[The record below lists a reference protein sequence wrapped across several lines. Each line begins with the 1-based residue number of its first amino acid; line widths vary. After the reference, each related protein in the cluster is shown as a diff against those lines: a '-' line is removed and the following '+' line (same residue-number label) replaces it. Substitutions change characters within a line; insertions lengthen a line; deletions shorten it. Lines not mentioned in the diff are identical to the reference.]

1 MKMSKHD
8 YTWHNRKK
16 MLFRNNTIDY
26 KIPMEGKFTKWAFV
40 LYFESICF
48 GVRWP
53 WIWTLM
59 LQLTSCV
66 ILNQE
71 HYTCLSY
78 IGKNR
83 IKYLV
88 WRRVVNINNCLRGSR
103 ARSQLCF
110 PSPCLYVLRWWIQRP
125 FLNFLPIQI
134 SKGPWGLERVTSPKC
149 FLNDRGWSCGS
160 LHAVCWEGWKHECER
175 KRLRVGLVC
184 LTDRSWLE
192 PLFWCIH
199 LSGKVRGWFSDCAVM
214 HELCREGRFSFIQS
228 FIEWLHTRLKIEVSA

>member
-16 MLFRNNTIDY
+16 MLFRNSTIDY

-110 PSPCLYVLRWWIQRP
+110 PSPCLYVLRWWIQLP

-134 SKGPWGLERVTSPKC
+134 SKGPWGLEESYLLSAFWIIRDDP
-149 FLNDRGWSCGS
+149 
-160 LHAVCWEGWKHECER
+160 
-175 KRLRVGLVC
+175 VGLCMQFV
-184 LTDRSWLE
+184 
-192 PLFWCIH
+192 
-199 LSGKVRGWFSDCAVM
+199 GKGESMSVKGRGCKLD
-214 HELCREGRFSFIQS
+214 LCVLQTG
-228 FIEWLHTRLKIEVSA
+228 VG